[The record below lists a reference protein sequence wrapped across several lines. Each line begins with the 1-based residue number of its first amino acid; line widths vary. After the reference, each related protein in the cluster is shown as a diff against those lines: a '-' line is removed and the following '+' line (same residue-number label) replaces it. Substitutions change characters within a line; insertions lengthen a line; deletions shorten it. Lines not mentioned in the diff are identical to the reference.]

1 MLGSLRATLDLSS
14 LRGAP
19 ATKQSILSFGGEIDG
34 LAAKRSTRVESL
46 VPRPLD
52 RQRRQHIEHR
62 RIPSRGPRERGGRKD
77 QRVDLQGT
85 AGGVM
90 LQERGLV
97 VGVRPGPRHER
108 RLGYALL

>member
-1 MLGSLRATLDLSS
+1 MLGSLRATLHLSS

-19 ATKQSILSFGGEIDG
+19 ATKQSILSFGGRDRLLRFARNDG

-46 VPRPLD
+46 VSRPLD

-62 RIPSRGPRERGGRKD
+62 RIQSRGPRECGGRAD

-85 AGGVM
+85 AEFVI
-90 LQERGLV
+90 LADRWPV
-97 VGVRPGPRHER
+97 VG
-108 RLGYALL
+108 